1 MDSFRNFTSDAL
13 EKSSKVHLKI
23 TPESVFCLK
32 DHFFQNFFSEV
43 LLKFLHVFFL
53 LLCLKFQQGFPQT
66 FSKIFL
72 KKLLHR
78 NLYESLKK
86 FVNFFSFN
94 YFSMCFT
101 YFMCIKGIFENV
113 VQVRIFFKNILRE
126 SSEQSYREYF

>member
-1 MDSFRNFTSDAL
+1 M
-13 EKSSKVHLKI
+13 
-23 TPESVFCLK
+23 
-32 DHFFQNFFSEV
+32 
-43 LLKFLHVFFL
+43 FFL

-72 KKLLHR
+72 KELLHR

-126 SSEQSYREYF
+126 SSEQSYREYFWKFLQGFLFQEFFQSFCAVLEKAFEKPLGEILKQFRQDSVKKSQRRNF